1 MGLIIIKNKEIHMK
15 KFASLIVLVFA
26 LGLVFASCAKKEE
39 PVDPN
44 APAATEEKK
53 DEATVA
59 DAAKDA
65 AKEAAPSKDALKDA
79 AKGVA
84 KDVATKKGGDMLK
97 K

>member
-1 MGLIIIKNKEIHMK
+1 MK

-39 PVDPN
+39 SVDPN

-59 DAAKDA
+59 DAAKD
-65 AKEAAPSKDALKDA
+65 AAPSKDALKDA

>member
-39 PVDPN
+39 SVDPN

-59 DAAKDA
+59 DAAKD
-65 AKEAAPSKDALKDA
+65 AAPSKDALKDA

>member
-1 MGLIIIKNKEIHMK
+1 MK

-39 PVDPN
+39 AVDPN

-65 AKEAAPSKDALKDA
+65 AKDAVKEAAPSKDALKDA

-84 KDVATKKGGDMLK
+84 KDVATKKGADMLK

>member
-1 MGLIIIKNKEIHMK
+1 MK

-65 AKEAAPSKDALKDA
+65 AKP
-79 AKGVA
+79 
-84 KDVATKKGGDMLK
+84 
-97 K
+97 